1 MLRANHL
8 VIQEKSKE
16 KVVLIEFYFQV
27 WPFCICIDRAS
38 KLAERFRRL

>member
-16 KVVLIEFYFQV
+16 KVGLVEFYFQV
-27 WPFCICIDRAS
+27 WPFCIFA
-38 KLAERFRRL
+38 LAEPHAC